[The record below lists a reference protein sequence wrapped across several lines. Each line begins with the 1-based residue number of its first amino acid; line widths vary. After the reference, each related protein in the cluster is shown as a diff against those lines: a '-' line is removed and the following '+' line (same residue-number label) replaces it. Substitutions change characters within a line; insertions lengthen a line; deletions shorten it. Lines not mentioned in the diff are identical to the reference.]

1 MRLIHDFRSLAV
13 LIWALLFFFFLTRHE
28 RFKHCMEFGDKTG
41 LYAGDI
47 ISHG

>member
-1 MRLIHDFRSLAV
+1 MRLIHDFRSLAGP
-13 LIWALLFFFFLTRHE
+13 IWALLFSFFLARHK
-28 RFKHCMEFGDKTG
+28 RFKHCMEFGDNTG